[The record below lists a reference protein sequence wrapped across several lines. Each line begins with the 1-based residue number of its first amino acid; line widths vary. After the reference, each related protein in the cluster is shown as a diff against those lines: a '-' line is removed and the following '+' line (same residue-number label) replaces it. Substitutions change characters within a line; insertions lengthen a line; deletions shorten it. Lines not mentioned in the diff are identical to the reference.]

1 MVPIGITYEDILFR
15 LALATVLGGV
25 IGYERESSHHYAGL
39 RTHMLVAVSSALIG
53 VGSLVLFNE
62 YYQVTT
68 MDPLRVGAQVISGI
82 GFLGAGAILKHGS
95 SIKGL
100 TTAASLWGI
109 AAVGLFT
116 GLGAIIPSLMATT
129 IIFLAL
135 ALARYTDY
143 LNKKRGLFTI
153 QIFARDEIGQVGEI
167 GSLLSQFQAN
177 IKSIEMEHRE
187 NNEVVYHLMVSMVNP
202 KNADRL
208 GGLISNLQ
216 QIPGVYKINLE

>member
-1 MVPIGITYEDILFR
+1 MIPINISYEDILLR
-15 LALATVLGGV
+15 LALATVLGGI

-39 RTHMLVAVSSALIG
+39 RTHMLVSVSSALIG
-53 VGSLVLFNE
+53 VGSIVLFNQ

-116 GLGAIIPSLMATT
+116 GLGAIIPSLMATA

-135 ALARYTDY
+135 TLARYSEY
-143 LNKKRGLFTI
+143 LNKKRGLLTI
-153 QIFARDEIGQVGEI
+153 EIFARDEIGQVGEI
-167 GSLLSQFQAN
+167 GSILSDFQAS
-177 IKSIEMEHRE
+177 IKSINMEHQQ
-187 NNEVVYHLMVSMVNP
+187 NNEVVYHLQISMINP
-202 KNADRL
+202 KKSDRL
-208 GGLISNLQ
+208 GHLVTQMQ
-216 QIPGVYKINLE
+216 QIPGVYKINVE